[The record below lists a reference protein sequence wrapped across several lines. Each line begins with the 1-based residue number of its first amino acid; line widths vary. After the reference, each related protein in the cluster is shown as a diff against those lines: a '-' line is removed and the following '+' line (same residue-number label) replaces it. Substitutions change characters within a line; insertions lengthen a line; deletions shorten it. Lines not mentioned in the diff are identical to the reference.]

1 MQARRPRS
9 HELMISQTGR
19 SPSGQEMPSAP
30 FLESSLVFRNK
41 GPGPEWAP
49 GLHLGEDVKS
59 TSHQDVP
66 KECSHVTTTAGLPC
80 GAEWTEAASP
90 QLGGATRVATER
102 GAGLGRPSHAPMAG
116 SRRLWLMG

>member
-1 MQARRPRS
+1 MQARRPWGR
-9 HELMISQTGR
+9 ELMISQTGR

-30 FLESSLVFRNK
+30 FLESSLVLQNR
-41 GPGPEWAP
+41 GPGPKWAL
-49 GLHLGEDVKS
+49 GLHLGQDVKS

-66 KECSHVTTTAGLPC
+66 QECSHVTTTVGLPR

-102 GAGLGRPSHAPMAG
+102 GAGLGGPAMHQRQGAG
-116 SRRLWLMG
+116 GCG